1 MSLPRAELD
10 YVAPPRRLRAPGLA
24 LLVLALACA
33 VGLLEHYRSV
43 KLEAAGIESARAL
56 LPGER
61 KAGRNDA
68 RKTSDED
75 FKQAETVVRQLA
87 LPWAAMIH
95 AVEGAASTDVAV
107 LQMEPDARERRLRL
121 TAEARNEEAMLEY
134 LRRLGGEKGLSDTH
148 LASHQVVTEDPR
160 RPIQFTVLAKFR

>member
-10 YVAPPRRLRAPGLA
+10 YVALPRRMRAPGLA
-24 LLVLALACA
+24 LLVLSLACA
-33 VGLLEHYRSV
+33 GVLLERHRAV

-61 KAGRNDA
+61 KTGRHDA
-68 RKTSDED
+68 RESADED
-75 FKQAETVVRQLA
+75 IKQAEAVVRQLA

-95 AVEGAASTDVAV
+95 AVEGAASADVAV
-107 LQMEPDARERRLRL
+107 LQMEPDARERKLRL

-134 LRRLGGEKGLSDTH
+134 LRRLGREKGLADAH
-148 LASHQVVTEDPR
+148 LASHQVVPEDPR